1 MHRRSIGARML
12 IALYAFLRGQTGG
25 SCKGI
30 SKERKHTNHENSKK
44 TYRYRARGPD
54 SLLCGDILRQMEAGT
69 LRRVIFAG
77 TGALMSPTSVQQGQ
91 PIAGVCHAVILE
103 SRRKERM

>member
-1 MHRRSIGARML
+1 
-12 IALYAFLRGQTGG
+12 
-25 SCKGI
+25 
-30 SKERKHTNHENSKK
+30 
-44 TYRYRARGPD
+44 
-54 SLLCGDILRQMEAGT
+54 MEAGT

-103 SRRKERM
+103 SRGKERM